1 MPSAPDLSS
10 FRADFPALARRR
22 GGRPPIYLNNACTT
36 LRPTPVIAAVTR
48 YYERFPTCGGGR
60 AEGPIHSWFVG
71 ELKAEEAAARERV
84 RALLGAERTEEIVWT
99 RNTTEAIN
107 LVAHG
112 LALAPGDEVL
122 GSENEHNSNLVPWL
136 ELERRLRARAGD
148 DDLVVR
154 RFFDLAA
161 DGSFDVDRALDAI
174 TPRTKVLA
182 ISHASN
188 LDGTCIPDDDLRAL
202 ARRVHDLGGVVVLD
216 AAQTVPHRP
225 VDVRALDVDFLAF
238 SLHKMCGP
246 AGMGVLYGRYG
257 QLASLA
263 PFIAGGDTV
272 ADAWQDRVEYKPPPS
287 ASRAGSRTT
296 RACSAPGPRSTT
308 SPTTSA
314 SRRSARTTRRCRPTC
329 ASGSN
334 ASSASTSGC
343 SGRTTPTCR
352 GGVVT
357 MASSLGAVINAIERR
372 ADEEHNVMLRKGMF
386 CTNAYLHR
394 RFDRAGTAKNN
405 LRASTYLYNTEA
417 ECDVLC
423 RIVEEVV
430 KDPMAYLD
438 DE

>member
-272 ADAWQDRVEYKPPPS
+272 ADAWQDRVEYKPPPERFEGGLQDY
-287 ASRAGSRTT
+287 AGMLGARAAIDYVADHVGLETIRAHDEAMSTYLRERLQRLECEHFWLLGSH
-296 RACSAPGPRSTT
+296 
-308 SPTTSA
+308 
-314 SRRSARTTRRCRPTC
+314 
-329 ASGSN
+329 
-334 ASSASTSGC
+334 
-343 SGRTTPTCR
+343 TPTCR